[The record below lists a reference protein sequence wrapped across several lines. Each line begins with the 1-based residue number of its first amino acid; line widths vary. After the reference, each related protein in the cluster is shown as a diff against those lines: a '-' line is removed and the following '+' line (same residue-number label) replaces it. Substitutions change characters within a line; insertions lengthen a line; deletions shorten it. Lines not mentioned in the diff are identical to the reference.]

1 MYSKA
6 ECEYPLCVTD
16 IAIGGMKENN
26 MSYSFESRV
35 RFSEIGENGCL
46 DLPGVLDYFQDCCTF
61 ESEKTGLGMEVL
73 KVQKRAW
80 VLSAWQVVVKRYPK
94 LGENIKVITIPY
106 GFRGFIGMRNFILE
120 TAGGEKLA
128 WANSYWSFIN
138 TETGVPEKLTP
149 TDTEPYDLGD
159 KIDMDYA
166 PRKIALPKEREKQ
179 KTFAV
184 QKHHLDTN
192 HHVNNCQYICMAEDF
207 LPEDF
212 KVYQMRAEY
221 KMQAKLGDTICPKTK
236 TEAGKVVV
244 SLNDENGKPYAVVE
258 FTEK

>member
-46 DLPGVLDYFQDCCTF
+46 DLPGGLDYFQDCCTF

-94 LGENIKVITIPY
+94 LGEDIKVITIPY
-106 GFRGFIGMRNFILE
+106 GFRRFI
-120 TAGGEKLA
+120 
-128 WANSYWSFIN
+128 
-138 TETGVPEKLTP
+138 
-149 TDTEPYDLGD
+149 
-159 KIDMDYA
+159 
-166 PRKIALPKEREKQ
+166 
-179 KTFAV
+179 
-184 QKHHLDTN
+184 
-192 HHVNNCQYICMAEDF
+192 
-207 LPEDF
+207 
-212 KVYQMRAEY
+212 
-221 KMQAKLGDTICPKTK
+221 
-236 TEAGKVVV
+236 
-244 SLNDENGKPYAVVE
+244 
-258 FTEK
+258 